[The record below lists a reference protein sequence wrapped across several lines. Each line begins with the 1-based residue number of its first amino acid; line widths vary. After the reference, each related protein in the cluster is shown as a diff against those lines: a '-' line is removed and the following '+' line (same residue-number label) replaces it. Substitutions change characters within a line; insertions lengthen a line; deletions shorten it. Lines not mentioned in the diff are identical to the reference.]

1 MNPNIELASPENIA
15 AFIALAKYGNIRKAS
30 EMLFITEQGTRNR
43 LIAIEK
49 QLGVELYHKGRG
61 RRQRTPLTEDGRKF
75 LPHARAFLEQS
86 TDLLNIFAS
95 QNEPQEVRIA
105 ASAYLTCYVLIDAIK
120 DFHAAFPDIRIRL
133 STRAEQEIEQ
143 TLIDDPYIEL
153 GFAAPYEPATELEYS
168 HTFAMDWSLLT
179 PPKHPLLKKTRL
191 RLQDITHEPLILFE
205 HGSTGR
211 QHILDAFG
219 ERGLN
224 PRIEMEATNTPII
237 TRMVESGLGVSIVPL
252 LSNGAVT
259 RNTKVG
265 VVSLGKQI
273 RPILSGILRRRHET
287 LSPAAECFMTYIQ
300 KHGSVV

>member
-61 RRQRTPLTEDGRKF
+61 RRQRTPLTEHGRKF

-143 TLIDDPYIEL
+143 TLIDDS
-153 GFAAPYEPATELEYS
+153 FDRV
-168 HTFAMDWSLLT
+168 M
-179 PPKHPLLKKTRL
+179 
-191 RLQDITHEPLILFE
+191 
-205 HGSTGR
+205 
-211 QHILDAFG
+211 
-219 ERGLN
+219 
-224 PRIEMEATNTPII
+224 NTM
-237 TRMVESGLGVSIVPL
+237 TDV
-252 LSNGAVT
+252 
-259 RNTKVG
+259 
-265 VVSLGKQI
+265 
-273 RPILSGILRRRHET
+273 LSGDLE
-287 LSPAAECFMTYIQ
+287 AAMRLLH
-300 KHGSVV
+300 KK